1 MIVKFED
8 FEKKNIIEK
17 HELDGIQIGGEKLA
31 LELLNSFFEYR
42 ADGYRKK
49 MSCPNEAETAC
60 SRLSPHIAFGSISL
74 RKVYQSLSDAL
85 ITSNFKNDLYSFKK
99 RLHWHC
105 HFIQKLETEPELEY
119 KSMHPHCDKLREIE
133 DKELNNTAIVLVNE
147 QLLIPMIKCI

>member
-1 MIVKFED
+1 MEFRSE
-8 FEKKNIIEK
+8 EK
-17 HELDGIQIGGEKLA
+17 KLA

-85 ITSNFKNDLYSFKK
+85 ITSNFKNDLYSLKNDY
-99 RLHWHC
+99 
-105 HFIQKLETEPELEY
+105 IGIVTSY
-119 KSMHPHCDKLREIE
+119 KSWRLSQN
-133 DKELNNTAIVLVNE
+133 LNTKVCTHTAINLE
-147 QLLIPMIKCI
+147 KLKIKN